1 MHTYTHISFTHII
14 SISISLS
21 PSHTHTCKMCRTSQ
35 ALYVWCQCEEAH
47 VLETCTAPS
56 GSCGDSMAGET
67 VYLQCFCRYHATNGF
82 TSARKDL
89 RLQKK
94 ADKKKNK
101 RRSMDSAVS
110 VGSAN
115 SSVSSSP
122 SSTSSLSENSRS
134 RLRKSWG
141 HHIRKLSFV

>member
-1 MHTYTHISFTHII
+1 
-14 SISISLS
+14 
-21 PSHTHTCKMCRTSQ
+21 MCRTSQ

-47 VLETCTAPS
+47 VLEACHS
-56 GSCGDSMAGET
+56 GRSSSNGSCDSVASETET

-82 TSARKDL
+82 TTARKDQ

-110 VGSAN
+110 VGTAN
-115 SSVSSSP
+115 SAASSSP
-122 SSTSSLSENSRS
+122 STASSASASSSVLDRTSRRFRRS
-134 RLRKSWG
+134 WT
-141 HHIRKLSFV
+141 HIRKLSFV